1 MNKFKVPENVAI
13 SDSGFLFLPS
23 SGETFTLNETGKDV
37 FRLLQ
42 SGLTEDEIA
51 GKIITEYD
59 TDKDAFQR
67 DLHDFVQQLKSYSL
81 INEL

>member
-1 MNKFKVPENVAI
+1 MMKFKVPENVAI

-42 SGLTEDEIA
+42 SGISEDEIA
-51 GKIITEYD
+51 DKIVLDYD
-59 TDKDAFQR
+59 IDKVGFQR
-67 DLHDFVQQLKSYSL
+67 DLHDFVQQLKNYSL